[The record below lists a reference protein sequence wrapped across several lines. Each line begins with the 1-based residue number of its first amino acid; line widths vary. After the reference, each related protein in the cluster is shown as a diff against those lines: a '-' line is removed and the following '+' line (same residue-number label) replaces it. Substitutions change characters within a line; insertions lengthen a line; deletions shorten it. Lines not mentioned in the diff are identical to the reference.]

1 MTRYIALV
9 DGENGAYGVTF
20 PDLPGCVAMGDILE
34 EAVNNA
40 AEVLRDWVEVT
51 EARGLIVPPPTPS
64 ELLRKRPD
72 FVEAMKEGATV
83 VFVPLIR
90 NAGSYKKVNL
100 SLDVGVL
107 AAIDEGAANHGV
119 TRSAMVEMLAKS
131 ALPSMT

>member
-1 MTRYIALV
+1 MSRYIALV
-9 DGENGAYGVTF
+9 DGETGAYGVTF

-34 EAVNNA
+34 EAVSNA
-40 AEVLRDWVEVT
+40 AEALRDWAEVT
-51 EARGLIVPPPTPS
+51 EARGGFVPPPTPS
-64 ELLRKRPD
+64 EFLRKRPG
-72 FVEAMKEGATV
+72 FVEAISEGATV

-119 TRSAMVEMLAKS
+119 TRSAMVEILAKTG
-131 ALPSMT
+131 LPAMT